1 MKTSLIIED
10 SVFKDAKKES
20 AKSDQSISMIINE
33 WAALGRAAWKK
44 HKKQKKTPAFKP
56 VNLGKQ
62 KMDLSSRDVWM
73 DTIDDNS

>member
-20 AKSDQSISMIINE
+20 AKSGQSISMIINE

-44 HKKQKKTPAFKP
+44 HKK
-56 VNLGKQ
+56 
-62 KMDLSSRDVWM
+62 
-73 DTIDDNS
+73 